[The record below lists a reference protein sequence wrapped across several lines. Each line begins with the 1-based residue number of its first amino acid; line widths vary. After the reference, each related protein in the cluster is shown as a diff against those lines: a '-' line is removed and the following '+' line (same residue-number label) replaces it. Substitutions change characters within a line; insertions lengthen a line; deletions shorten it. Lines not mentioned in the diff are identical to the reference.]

1 MNQILKITFIFPKNA
16 ENIYNMSEISPQKG
30 LKDFNK
36 NNNTIYIIIIIIK
49 NNNNNNNNLK
59 RWRVE
64 DKPPNFVY
72 RIFI

>member
-1 MNQILKITFIFPKNA
+1 
-16 ENIYNMSEISPQKG
+16 MSEISPQKG